1 MATTAPSARQRGQAQ
16 RTVAGGEAEREQPA
30 GHRDGTEED
39 RIQQHEE
46 GEQRARG
53 GARVQPGAAKGPDR
67 ERRAADAARGQQ
79 ARGRCAAEGH
89 LGARAQSQPRG
100 GAAADEPQE
109 RDVAREGKQLERGA
123 GDDPAGIGVEDTA
136 KGVGEGLQRPTGQD
150 DHGDRDGREGGRER
164 CAARQRAQV
173 ELRKHILGRGLVV
186 SDVFAAWE
194 QSSGGVRT

>member
-1 MATTAPSARQRGQAQ
+1 MR
-16 RTVAGGEAEREQPA
+16 VAV
-30 GHRDGTEED
+30 
-39 RIQQHEE
+39 
-46 GEQRARG
+46 RAI
-53 GARVQPGAAKGPDR
+53 QPGAAKGPDR

-79 ARGRCAAEGH
+79 ARGRRAAEGH
-89 LGARAQSQPRG
+89 LGARAQSEPRG

-186 SDVFAAWE
+186 SDVLRHGSSLPVGSAPDIGADPLTGTLIRPRAA
-194 QSSGGVRT
+194 STPRGRCRAPA